1 MKILLPVLAAI
12 DAAIFLVWD
21 FATKA
26 ENSDAFALRAVLM
39 VAAILACVLVDMVG
53 VVIYMVIRAAQEG
66 D

>member
-1 MKILLPVLAAI
+1 MKVLLPVLAAI

-26 ENSDAFALRAVLM
+26 ENADAFALRAVLM
-39 VAAILACVLVDMVG
+39 VAAIFACVLVDLVG
-53 VVIYMVIRAAQEG
+53 LVVYMVIRAAREE